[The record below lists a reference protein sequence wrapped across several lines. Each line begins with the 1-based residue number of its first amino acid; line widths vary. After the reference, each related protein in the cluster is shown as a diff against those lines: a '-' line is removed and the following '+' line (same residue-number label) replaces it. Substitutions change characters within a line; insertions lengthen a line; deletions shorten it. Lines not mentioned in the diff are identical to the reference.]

1 MGRGRPKSP
10 EKNILTSCQKFRP
23 LLTHHMS
30 TQIKVFIPLLSTLCT
45 YPHTISYV
53 GELRR
58 AIWNEESAS
67 LRDHGGRLL
76 HQISLRSLV
85 YPVPLE
91 PENTLRKRIV
101 DSARGNRWADI
112 KDGAEVPPGWRDL
125 QNVHVYLH
133 VDLGPRMQAAE
144 RLYDKLWGTDLSV
157 ILEEISD
164 KGNTW
169 KYVPK
174 KHIDSL
180 NMADLGYPE
189 GHGLLVRQEYE
200 VAWGDFDFDTARCK
214 DQGGVVVTGQPGIG
228 TPVSLQLA
236 PHILVFR
243 DDGVYRHSQEPEPG
257 YIPTG
262 RQTAWIIQTTSP
274 LETRWKGWAK
284 QYTADTFVMNGF
296 SAAEITALGKVQGLD
311 ASALLRNYEKWGPSA
326 RTCVRLVRDPQREFR
341 HAIVVNNAA
350 DAFVE
355 RPPPRT
361 TFDAIEVFDVLF
373 SVRPE
378 VEENGGRTVPVAE
391 MATEH
396 IKRII
401 SCAAAGAEAHKRI
414 KFYRTISTQ
423 AAFKGSAGDMFEGFV
438 LSWLYAGSGEPLR
451 CSATGLPQL
460 EIPACGEEKTT
471 FFGGKNSLG
480 KVKWDKLPLCLLPT
494 ARNFPT
500 ADAIV
505 VTDEFI
511 ITIQLSVSYKHKAKD
526 EGFKKI
532 KELISPHAKREKWR
546 HVFVTDGDGAAASF
560 LLNQDLPDIPKHVVV
575 YSTVFDIGRSA
586 VTRENMEA
594 FNEKRLIGGIGV
606 GDSSLNRNRFS
617 PEKKK
622 KKRKS
627 CPEEGQLPW
636 FRVAID
642 NAPRS
647 KRNEPTDY
655 YRSHTPLQ
663 KNDFYLFV
671 SESVQYGAMGPT
683 SANFGHALS
692 EKEFAELG
700 HVLSPLG
707 EIVVSNSIAST
718 PNFAE

>member
-1 MGRGRPKSP
+1 
-10 EKNILTSCQKFRP
+10 
-23 LLTHHMS
+23 MS
-30 TQIKVFIPLLSTLCT
+30 TQIKVFIPLLSTLGA

-67 LRDHGGRLL
+67 LIDHGGRL

-101 DSARGNRWADI
+101 DSARGNRWVDI
-112 KDGAEVPPGWRDL
+112 KDGAEVPPGWCDP
-125 QNVHVYLH
+125 QNVHVYLY
-133 VDLGPRMQAAE
+133 VDLDPMMQAAE
-144 RLYDKLWGTDLSV
+144 RLYDKLWGTDLSA

-180 NMADLGYPE
+180 NMVDLGYPE
-189 GHGLLVRQEYE
+189 EHGLLVRQEYE
-200 VAWGDFDFDTARCK
+200 VAWEDFDYDTARSK
-214 DQGGVVVTGQPGIG
+214 GQNGVVVTGQPGIG
-228 TPVSLQLA
+228 KTFFLYYLLFRLLSEGTPVSLQLA
-236 PHILVFR
+236 PYIFVFR

-257 YIPTG
+257 CIPTG
-262 RQTAWIIQTTSP
+262 TWALSDAGRLDHTPCNAFLYAAGRHTAWVIQTTSP
-274 LETRWKGWAK
+274 LETKWKQWAK
-284 QYTADTFVMNGF
+284 QYTADMFVMNGF

-361 TFDAIEVFDVLF
+361 TFDAIQVFHVLF

-391 MATEH
+391 MATEY

-401 SCAAAGAEAHKRI
+401 SCAAAGAEAHNRI

-438 LSWLYAGSGEPLR
+438 LSWLYAGSAEPLR

-511 ITIQLSVSYKHKAKD
+511 ITIQVTVSYKHKAKD

-546 HVFVTDGDGAAASF
+546 HVFVTDGDRAAAS
-560 LLNQDLPDIPKHVVV
+560 LRNQDLPDIPKHVVV
-575 YSTVFDIGRSA
+575 YSAVFDIGRSA

-594 FNEKRLIGGIGV
+594 FNEKRLQFTDQQPQEQPSC
-606 GDSSLNRNRFS
+606 GDTM
-617 PEKKK
+617 E
-622 KKRKS
+622 
-627 CPEEGQLPW
+627 
-636 FRVAID
+636 VD
-642 NAPRS
+642 N
-647 KRNEPTDY
+647 
-655 YRSHTPLQ
+655 
-663 KNDFYLFV
+663 
-671 SESVQYGAMGPT
+671 
-683 SANFGHALS
+683 
-692 EKEFAELG
+692 
-700 HVLSPLG
+700 VL
-707 EIVVSNSIAST
+707 
-718 PNFAE
+718 